1 MNDSE
6 RGEMPLADY
15 DHLPIGPLKDRVR
28 SLSGEEVR
36 RLLDYER
43 EHANRTP
50 VTSVLISRLEQL
62 EDGAEPSGGG
72 HDARSEQPSPRRGGS
87 PVTPAT
93 SPEPIHPPPHGH
105 PGTPGKPKGD
115 RTIGD

>member
-1 MNDSE
+1 MNDE
-6 RGEMPLADY
+6 HGDVPLADY
-15 DHLPIGPLKDRVR
+15 DHLPIGPLRDRIR
-28 SLSGEEVR
+28 SLTDDEVR

-43 EHANRTP
+43 EHANRAP
-50 VTSVLISRLEQL
+50 VISVLVSRLEQL
-62 EDGAEPSGGG
+62 EQGAEPSGG
-72 HDARSEQPSPRRGGS
+72 DQDVRPEQPGPGRSGS

-115 RTIGD
+115 RTIGG